1 MAIAPPRK
9 VEAPPPTK
17 EYTGVYLYD
26 PVMKD
31 VPPGTYVGPGG
42 VRVRAETYR
51 EAQAKLA
58 RQFKEKAELE
68 KAQKELVA
76 QERAKSEEVKA
87 RKAYVASLERLEKRK
102 AVEAARPAPR
112 EYRPYAPI
120 TPTPIRPPPVS
131 EARAEVREAL
141 GLRREKVERVIERPG
156 EIPKGLEPAYVA
168 PKPPKEEIRA
178 QTIAERVEYRTVA
191 GISKVSPFVAGIAR
205 ESFETGKGIAADP
218 LPTAI
223 VAGAA
228 TLVSLTPP
236 GRAIVGGAMGVSV
249 VHRAYTKGPEAAIS
263 DILLL
268 GAAAKAGP
276 LIAGV
281 GRRTRPPIS
290 LETAIGEAR
299 LKDVPVPEG
308 LVRGVGVSKFRRGD
322 IVVETKVK
330 EYTAFV
336 KKPKGVKEIKEGPVT
351 VSVETPEGI
360 ASITRGV
367 GERVVLDAPKQKV
380 LEVKGLGKR
389 LKVIGPEPAKP
400 REISREPISTKI
412 AAITTP
418 SPVKGVSRF
427 EAEMK
432 TKIGTEITTE
442 KYIGTAKEIA
452 KYPTKKGMI
461 SVADTLAIRT
471 KPVDKELAVSLGV
484 SDFKTPAKLGLPFR
498 IGEPKKIS
506 FEGLGVTKTK
516 ALKKIRKEKRRERK
530 WEEFVS
536 GEPPVPTPKKKAKDL
551 FELAR
556 EKREAKMFTFLE
568 RVTPTVKPPREG
580 AMPGI
585 SAPKEPAP
593 IAALKPEEVAL
604 YDKPMPSFAQLS
616 AHEIGLKGISAP
628 MPTGL
633 GPMPLIRPPRE
644 KVREE
649 LRVENGYL
657 AGERVDRPVIEVSKE
672 RAIPKAKPERP
683 DLAVKPITTVEPIY
697 KPIQRPDITIM
708 PITTQ
713 YPEQKI
719 TPIQAI
725 KAKKAEKMKPTA
737 KPPARPTLP
746 GIPPRRPPGI
756 PRLPRIA
763 IGIRRPRERKPRIKP
778 PTVKLKT
785 PKIGIKPLADWLS
798 VTQAAARKPGI
809 TPLHKAPT
817 AKVKREF
824 IAARARKP
832 LSFRFATA
840 NDLNKR
846 RKKQDLTIDIPKAR
860 KEGVKKLLDWKDK
873 KGRRFI

>member
-1 MAIAPPRK
+1 MTAIPPRK

-76 QERAKSEEVKA
+76 QERAKAEEVKA

-120 TPTPIRPPPVS
+120 TPTPIRPPPAS
-131 EARAEVREAL
+131 EVRAEVREAL

-178 QTIAERVEYRTVA
+178 ATIAEKIPMRI
-191 GISKVSPFVAGIAR
+191 GKVSPFAGEIAKETIMTGKEIAAAPIVVGAGVAAAHVISKTPVGAALVGGTVAG
-205 ESFETGKGIAADP
+205 
-218 LPTAI
+218 
-223 VAGAA
+223 
-228 TLVSLTPP
+228 
-236 GRAIVGGAMGVSV
+236 SV
-249 VHRAYTKGPEAAIS
+249 LYRTYEKGPAAGIS
-263 DILLL
+263 DVLLL

-367 GERVVLDAPKQKV
+367 GERVILDAPKQKI

-461 SVADTLAIRT
+461 SVADTLAVRT

-498 IGEPKKIS
+498 IGEPRKVS

-516 ALKKIRKEKRRERK
+516 ALTKIRKEKRRERK

-551 FELAR
+551 FTLAR
-556 EKREAKMFTFLE
+556 EEREAKMFTFLE
-568 RVTPTVKPPREG
+568 KATPTVKPPREG

-633 GPMPLIRPPRE
+633 GPMPLIRPPGE
-644 KVREE
+644 REE
-649 LRVENGYL
+649 ISQQI
-657 AGERVDRPVIEVSKE
+657 RVDTSFLGDAQAERPLLKEIKKE
-672 RAIPKAKPERP
+672 RPLKEKPEKPIISAKP
-683 DLAVKPITTVEPIY
+683 KTQVEPIY
-697 KPIQRPDITIM
+697 LPIQRQRPET
-708 PITTQ
+708 ITT
-713 YPEQKI
+713 
-719 TPIQAI
+719 PIVTDIIDFSQDVQAI
-725 KAKKAEKMKPTA
+725 YPPKKATDFKPPVRPTA
-737 KPPARPTLP
+737 KPIPPR
-746 GIPPRRPPGI
+746 PPRRPPGI

-763 IGIRRPRERKPRIKP
+763 IGIRRPKERKPRIKP

-798 VTQAAARKPGI
+798 VTQAAAQKFGV
-809 TPLHKAPT
+809 TPRHRAPT
-817 AKVKREF
+817 PKIQKEF